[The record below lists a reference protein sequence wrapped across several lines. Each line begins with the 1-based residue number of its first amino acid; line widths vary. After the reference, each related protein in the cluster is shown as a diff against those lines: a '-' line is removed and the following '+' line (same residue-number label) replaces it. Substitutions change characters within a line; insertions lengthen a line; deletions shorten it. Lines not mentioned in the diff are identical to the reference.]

1 MRGTTTEAQWNQSF
15 VWCQIRIHCA
25 SLKIGTGFFLAVCL
39 LASAAH
45 AGLGPENVAVI
56 LNAESESS
64 RRIAAEYVAL

>member
-1 MRGTTTEAQWNQSF
+1 MRATTTEAQWNQSF
-15 VWCQIRIHCA
+15 VWCQIRIPCA
-25 SLKIGTGFFLAVCL
+25 SLKIGTRFFLAVCL

-45 AGLGPENVAVI
+45 AGLGPENFAVI